1 VPHEAPRYRL
11 SEDDQPEEGHA
22 DREQRQAD
30 WRVPFETDQERES
43 GRDKRQEGQH
53 SRPPFE
59 EPARPPAGAVG
70 SIVRG
75 DDDARPAPGLNRK
88 EQKPDREGE
97 RQAAQSIFADPAD
110 EIAFLRHEKEDRR
123 DADGEGGDDWC
134 ARRAIVDVDDTA
146 PSGGEAAEG
155 GGQPPRAAAGGGG
168 EAHRATIVGITIQPI
183 VGEGDRLARSR
194 EGFGASG
201 ADRKSCRVRLVPE
214 LAHELEPRLARD
226 ARRETKSIVK
236 EVAIAGGTAT
246 DNSGAPLADRRKSPS
261 FSGRDGPDGNLEHVS
276 RHIDHHCERRSPKL
290 LSFQGSGCELAVGM
304 LRADPNELVLPRFQS
319 SWMLDEPCLGAGELQ
334 PGQKRVGFVLVRRRL
349 PVAQILLELLLAN
362 QELPFRIEPGP
373 QQRPF
378 AKQRLVRRFNH
389 ARRRPAARSRVSRS
403 PIASAAGGI

>member
-1 VPHEAPRYRL
+1 MKRRIAETPMAKAAMIGAP
-11 SEDDQPEEGHA
+11 
-22 DREQRQAD
+22 
-30 WRVPFETDQERES
+30 
-43 GRDKRQEGQH
+43 
-53 SRPPFE
+53 
-59 EPARPPAGAVG
+59 AV
-70 SIVRG
+70 R
-75 DDDARPAPGLNRK
+75 
-88 EQKPDREGE
+88 
-97 RQAAQSIFADPAD
+97 F
-110 EIAFLRHEKEDRR
+110 
-123 DADGEGGDDWC
+123 
-134 ARRAIVDVDDTA
+134 VDVDDTA

-155 GGQPPRAAAGGGG
+155 GGQPPRAAAGGGGGGG

-214 LAHELEPRLARD
+214 LAHELEPRLACD

-290 LSFQGSGCELAVGM
+290 LSFQGSGFELAVGM

-319 SWMLDEPCLGAGELQ
+319 SWMLDEPCSGAGELQ

-389 ARRRPAARSRVSRS
+389 ARVAVLPHDQESRVRQSLQQRVGFS
-403 PIASAAGGI
+403 GQLVPPRGTTDILALIVDARHSWHKRLPQR